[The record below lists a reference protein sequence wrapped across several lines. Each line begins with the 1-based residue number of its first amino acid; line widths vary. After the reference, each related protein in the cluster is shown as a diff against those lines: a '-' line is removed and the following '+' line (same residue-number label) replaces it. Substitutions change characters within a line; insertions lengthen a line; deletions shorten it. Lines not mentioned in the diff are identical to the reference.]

1 MKIRVNDIPKD
12 GVELTESHDAG
23 ALDLSRDDLRFV
35 LPIAITAFVT
45 RDKDEVYARILTK
58 GKLEIT
64 CARCLSP
71 YRIDLKKDFDLSY
84 EVKGKT
90 TLDLSEDIRQEIILE
105 YPLKPL
111 CKQDCK
117 GLCLVCGKNLNEG
130 SCGHKSD
137 SQKWSESKG
146 SIIKEE

>member
-1 MKIRVNDIPKD
+1 MKIRVNDISKD
-12 GVELTESHDAG
+12 GMELTESQDAG

-45 RDKDEVYARILTK
+45 RDKDEVYAHIATK

-71 YRIDLKKDFDLSY
+71 YRIDFKKDFDLSY

-90 TLDLSEDIRQEIILE
+90 TLDLSDDIRQEIILE

-117 GLCLVCGKNLNEG
+117 GLCQVCGNNLNEG
-130 SCGHKSD
+130 SCGHKPD
-137 SQKWSESKG
+137 SRKWSASKG